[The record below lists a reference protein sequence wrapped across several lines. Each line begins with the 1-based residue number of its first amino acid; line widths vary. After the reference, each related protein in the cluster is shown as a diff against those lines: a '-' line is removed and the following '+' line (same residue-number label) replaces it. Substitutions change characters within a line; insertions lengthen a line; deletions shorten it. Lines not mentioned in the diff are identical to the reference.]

1 LLFILIF
8 NTKGFSYNYKNCSK
22 PEDLLKWYS
31 PNGEQP
37 GTFYEY
43 ITNNPYKETK
53 FFSTT
58 DYLDE
63 KVNYNITFSI
73 LVNNLIY
80 DRIKNNIEIYI
91 DDLEKQGENIYLQK
105 IQGGNPKEIKN
116 WIINQYI
123 NGSRGVLLIGNI
135 PVAWAEVSN
144 DIFPCDLF
152 YMDLDGKW
160 ADDNNDGIYEIHENG
175 QGDMGPELYI
185 GRIYVDTIKYNS
197 ETNLINDYF
206 EKIHSYRTGNLTQNW
221 KSIEYVDED
230 WFDMDIF
237 MDSIYGENVQRYDYG
252 FETTNLDYLEKL
264 NEGNHF
270 VTVCA
275 HSYSGGHHFGR
286 RPTESVV
293 YAHVYVY
300 SPDSRSSKLLVGCDD
315 GIKIWLNEENIY
327 TNDRS
332 GGWHPDQFKIDI
344 NLNEGWNKLLFKI
357 SQYGGDFQFSARITD
372 TLFQTYNDLEYQ
384 INNPLLYNKSA
395 EYIRGW
401 LINGFHQDNPD
412 NFYNYLNTNYLGY
425 YEGTIEPIEGQEM
438 GGKIWVRYDSG
449 NPYIDFNE
457 INENL
462 DYGVNY
468 AYTSIISS
476 VTQECQLW
484 VGYDDGIKIWLNGDE
499 IFFDNRYGEYETDM
513 NKINISL
520 IEGENNLL
528 IKISEWM
535 GDNGFSAKFSKSNG
549 EKVDGLTYNLK
560 PKPVDYIGTW
570 LVNGVYSNKDENT
583 RLQYDYIENEELVNP
598 SENNI
603 SDWQFGIGGYPFDI
617 GKFFDKG
624 GWVFSDH
631 IQTHDPPVLFYNLFS
646 CGPGRFTDENYLAGA
661 YIYNTTYGLISI
673 ASSKSGSMLNFK
685 YFYDPLSKGKKIGE
699 AFIDWFN
706 MQQPYQQ
713 WEKEWYYG
721 MVICGDPTLDL
732 YPIDS
737 NQPQI
742 KIIKPENALYYL
754 NNKISNFL
762 FPLIIGNISIEAKI
776 TNPGNGIKN
785 VSFYINDEF
794 ISYDN
799 EIPYQLFL
807 DEKLFGI
814 TKIKTVAIDYNNN
827 LATDSITSFIVNFN
841 LI

>member
-1 LLFILIF
+1 M
-8 NTKGFSYNYKNCSK
+8 
-22 PEDLLKWYS
+22 KWYS
-31 PNGEQP
+31 PTGEKP

-43 ITNNPYKETK
+43 ITKNPYKETK
-53 FFSTT
+53 FISTT
-58 DYLDE
+58 DKFDE
-63 KVNYNITFSI
+63 KINYNITFSI
-73 LVNNLIY
+73 LVNDLIY
-80 DRIKNNIEIYI
+80 DRIKNSLEIYI
-91 DDLEKQGENIYLQK
+91 NDLEKQGENIYLER
-105 IQGGNPKEIKN
+105 IQGGNPQGIKN
-116 WIINQYI
+116 WIISQYI
-123 NGSRGVLLIGNI
+123 NGSRGVILIGNI
-135 PVAWAEVSN
+135 PVAWAEVS
-144 DIFPCDLF
+144 DDVFPCDLF
-152 YMDLDGKW
+152 YMDLDGRW
-160 ADDNNDGIYEIHENG
+160 ADENKDGIYEIHENG
-175 QGDMGPELYI
+175 QGDMGPELYV

-197 ETNLINDYF
+197 EANLINDYF
-206 EKIHSYRTGNLTQNW
+206 EKIHSYRTGNLTQDW

-230 WFDMDIF
+230 WFDMGIF

-300 SPDSRSSKLLVGCDD
+300 SPDSRNSKLLVGCDD

-332 GGWHPDQFKIDI
+332 GDWHPNQFKIDI

-372 TLFQTYNDLEYQ
+372 TLFQTYTDLEYQ
-384 INNPLLYNKSA
+384 INNPSLYNKSA

-425 YEGTIEPIEGQEM
+425 NEGTIKPIEGQEM

-476 VTQECQLW
+476 ENQECQLW

-549 EKVDGLTYNLK
+549 EKVDGLTYNLE

-570 LVNGVYSNKDENT
+570 LVNGVYSNNDENT
-583 RLQYDYIENEELVNP
+583 RLQYDYIGNEELVSP

-624 GWVFSDH
+624 GWVFSDD
-631 IQTHDPPVLFYNLFS
+631 IQSNDPPVLFYNLFS

-661 YIYNTTYGLISI
+661 YIYNTTYGLITI

-732 YPIDS
+732 YPIKS

-785 VSFYINDEF
+785 VSFYINDEL
-794 ISYDN
+794 ISYDD
-799 EIPYQLFL
+799 EIPYQLIL
-807 DEKLFGI
+807 DEKLFGK
-814 TKIKTVAIDYNNN
+814 TTIKTVAIDYNNN
-827 LATDSITSFIVNFN
+827 IATDSITSFIINFN